1 MSRFVFVV
9 TCLFILV
16 SVCHAQ
22 TPAPSPPDH
31 LEKVETEEVR
41 INITATDG
49 DGKFISDVK
58 KEDLVISEDGRL
70 HQANSLR
77 ALSASV
83 LIAMDTGGEIRQ
95 KKNIATTR
103 LVAESLVGSL
113 HHRTKIALMQFHEK
127 VEFLSD
133 WSTDRNELLKIISNR
148 TSFGRR
154 SSFSGAAISAVDFFA
169 KTPSENKHLVLI
181 TDGLDTPEDEEARS
195 QAVRNLW
202 ESGIIVHV
210 ISYTQIEYE
219 AFKPLTKIWRD
230 GEPNPKRMPEEVME
244 SLAHALPVPR
254 ALAKDILR
262 QIYQPRLFSVLIDLP
277 FIKNRREHLRSLA
290 TSQLLLSV
298 LASYTGG
305 EFVLPESLTEMVDQA
320 AKVSHMI
327 NSQYVITYS
336 PKRPLSDTNAD
347 EIRQID
353 VSSRRAD
360 LNIRAS
366 RRLVVFAREQPK

>member
-1 MSRFVFVV
+1 MSRFVFVA
-9 TCLFILV
+9 TCLFVLGAF
-16 SVCHAQ
+16 CYAQ
-22 TPAPSPPDH
+22 NPVPTPPDQ
-31 LEKVETEEVR
+31 LEKVETEEIR
-41 INITATDG
+41 INITAIDR
-49 DGKFISDVK
+49 DGKFIPDVR

-70 HQANSLR
+70 HQANSLQ

-113 HHRTKIALMQFHEK
+113 HGGTKIALMPFHDK

-133 WSTDRNELLKIISNR
+133 WSTDRNELLNIIGNR

-181 TDGLDTPEDEEARS
+181 TDALDTPEDKEARS
-195 QAVRNLW
+195 QAVRKLW

-244 SLAHALPVPR
+244 SLVYAIPVR
-254 ALAKDILR
+254 KILARDILR
-262 QIYQPRLFSVLIDLP
+262 QIYQPRLFSIVIDMP
-277 FIKNRREHLRSLA
+277 FIKNRREHLKSLA
-290 TSQLLLSV
+290 TSQLQLSI

-305 EFVLPESLTEMVDQA
+305 EFLLPESLTEMVDQA
-320 AKVSHMI
+320 ARVSHVI

-336 PKRPLSDTNAD
+336 PKRSLRDTAVD

-353 VSSRRAD
+353 VSSRRPD
-360 LNIRAS
+360 LNVRAS